1 MSDFTLIVKNLF
13 RKPLRTILLIISI
26 MIAFLLYGALNGF
39 LDSFNR
45 TSESGGANDRLI
57 VSNKINFT
65 QPLPYSYES
74 RIRNVEGVADLT
86 WFNWFGGYYK
96 EQRNQIFTFAVDPES
111 YLRIYKDLIVLPDD
125 QARAF
130 LADRAG
136 IIVGKSVAD
145 RYGIKVGDRLPLFSN
160 IFPTKSGSK
169 AWSFNVR
176 GIYVGGKESDPTSG
190 AFLHW
195 EYFDTGKSFGGSNIG
210 SLAVVPAD
218 PTRSAELGDRIDA
231 LFANSTDE
239 TDTQDEASFNKGF
252 LKQLGDLVSIV
263 RAVVGAAFFA
273 ILMIVGN
280 TLFMAVRERT
290 KEIGV
295 MKTLGFPSGRIL
307 FQVLAESLFISLL
320 GAALGL
326 GLGFVLLNNV
336 LTPLVKDSFGA
347 VSISLPILLTGGGL
361 ALALGLV
368 TGLIPAIGA
377 FRLRIIEALGRK

>member
-1 MSDFTLIVKNLF
+1 MSDLTLILKNLF
-13 RKPLRTILLIISI
+13 RKPVRTTLLIISI
-26 MIAFLLYGALNGF
+26 MIAFLLFGALNGF

-45 TSESGGANDRLI
+45 SAESGGANDRLI

-65 QPLPYSYES
+65 QPLPYAYQS
-74 RIRNVEGVADLT
+74 RIRNVEGVADMT

-111 YLRIYKDLIVLPDD
+111 YLRIYKDQIVLPPD
-125 QARAF
+125 QAKAF

-136 IIVGKSVAD
+136 IIIGKSVAD
-145 RYGIKVGDRLPLFSN
+145 RFGIKVGDRLPLFSN

-176 GIYVGGKESDPTSG
+176 GIFVGKKPTDPTL
-190 AFLHW
+190 AAYLHW
-195 EYFDTGKSFGGSNIG
+195 EYFNEGKSFPGSSVG
-210 SLAVVPAD
+210 SVTVVPKD
-218 PTRSAELGDRIDA
+218 PARSVELGDRIDA

-239 TDTQDEASFNKGF
+239 TDTQDEATFQKSF

-263 RAVVGAAFFA
+263 RSVVGAAFFA

-295 MKTLGFPSGRIL
+295 MKTLGFSSGRIL
-307 FQVLAESLFISLL
+307 TQVLTESLFISLL

-326 GLGFVLLNNV
+326 GLSYVLLTNV
-336 LTPLVKDSFGA
+336 LTPLLKDSFGA
-347 VSISLPILLTGGGL
+347 LSVSLPILLTGGGL
-361 ALALGLV
+361 ALLLGLV